1 MKKNRLC
8 NRSKLPAVYIK
19 VLMIMKLTVLL
30 IFLGVC
36 QAMANVNGQGKVT
49 LNLKQVA
56 INKAFNSIEKQGYYR
71 FVFNSNLKDL
81 KQKVSINV
89 EEASINDVLNSI
101 LSGTQLTYQL
111 LQDNLIV
118 VRLQDQQFEQTARD
132 KTITGKVTDEN
143 DQPMQGVSV
152 TIKGASTGVT
162 TDLEGNYTITVPDNG
177 ILVFSFVGFEDQ
189 EIAVGDQTTIN
200 VVLTA
205 ASSQQ
210 LGEVV
215 VIGYGTA
222 NKRDL
227 TG

>member
-81 KQKVSINV
+81 KQ
-89 EEASINDVLNSI
+89 
-101 LSGTQLTYQL
+101 
-111 LQDNLIV
+111 
-118 VRLQDQQFEQTARD
+118 
-132 KTITGKVTDEN
+132 
-143 DQPMQGVSV
+143 
-152 TIKGASTGVT
+152 
-162 TDLEGNYTITVPDNG
+162 
-177 ILVFSFVGFEDQ
+177 
-189 EIAVGDQTTIN
+189 
-200 VVLTA
+200 
-205 ASSQQ
+205 
-210 LGEVV
+210 
-215 VIGYGTA
+215 
-222 NKRDL
+222 
-227 TG
+227 